1 MAGYTPYMM
10 NPMNYAMM
18 TPYQYQTM
26 QQTPQMFTQQ
36 NMNMPMYGQQGGQM
50 QVQRQDF
57 IGAFVNNFEDVKGFP
72 VPLGG
77 TVMLME
83 KGSNK
88 FYMKTIDNNGN
99 PMINTYV
106 FQDLSINTD
115 GNKTEQVKS
124 EQNTSDVDVLR
135 KDVTNAMREV
145 DNRLRDLESKV
156 NKTEQRGAV
165 KA

>member
-18 TPYQYQTM
+18 TPYQSQVM
-26 QQTPQMFTQQ
+26 QQAPQMFTQQ
-36 NMNMPMYGQQGGQM
+36 NMSMPMYGQQSGQM

-106 FQDLSINTD
+106 FQDLRITTA
-115 GNKTEQVKS
+115 GHKTEHIKS

-156 NKTEQRGAV
+156 NKTEQRGAA
-165 KA
+165 K